1 MKNLYRLF
9 ILLIIVCV
17 FVTTNTTYAGLAHFP
32 TGGTP
37 DPDITNATQNVW
49 GTIVKIVQIISFG
62 AVLFAGLRYM
72 FAAPDARADIKKSL
86 GVLALGA
93 IIVFSASSIVNFVIN
108 TANEIF

>member
-9 ILLIIVCV
+9 VLLMIVCV

-32 TGGTP
+32 TGGTA

-49 GTIVKIVQIISFG
+49 GTIIKIVQIISFC

-72 FAAPDARADIKKSL
+72 FAAPDARADIKKKFRSIS
-86 GVLALGA
+86 VRSYNS
-93 IIVFSASSIVNFVIN
+93 IFSKFYCKFCNKYS
-108 TANEIF
+108 